1 MDDMSKAYG
10 TALFALACENN
21 AKDEYCE
28 ALNLVA
34 TVVKENPEYLEL
46 LAIPGIT
53 MAERLGA
60 LDEAF
65 AASVPEHVL
74 SFLKL
79 LCEKGHI
86 RSFCDCVE
94 QYKKLLEASKRV
106 LRARVVSAVELTEEE
121 EKRLQAKLEKISG
134 NTVILDKEV
143 DAALL
148 GGMIVEMDGKVMD
161 GSLRSRLHEVKEV
174 MSR

>member
-10 TALFALACENN
+10 TAIFALACEMN
-21 AKDEYCE
+21 AKDEYSD
-28 ALNLVA
+28 ALD
-34 TVVKENPEYLEL
+34 TVLCAVEENPAYLEL
-46 LAIPGIT
+46 LSSPGIPL
-53 MAERLGA
+53 AERLGV

-65 AASVPEHVL
+65 GSVLPEHVL
-74 SFLKL
+74 SFVKL

-86 RSFCDCVE
+86 RSFSGCVRE
-94 QYKKLLEASKRV
+94 FRKLLEASRRI
-106 LRARVVSAVELTEEE
+106 LTARVTSAVALTDEEVRRLTE
-121 EKRLQAKLEKISG
+121 KLEKLSG
-134 NTVILDKEV
+134 NTVVPELFV
-143 DAALL
+143 DASLL